1 MTEVLER
8 AQPSPAI
15 AGRREF
21 GSVRLR
27 GRIWWVRYRVN
38 GKCYEESSGSADRRK
53 AEKLL
58 ARREAEL
65 GLGQFQAP
73 DVKRTTIADLA
84 QMLRDDYR
92 VNGRRSLRRAENS
105 ISHLLDYFGQAR
117 AVTITSDRI
126 AAYIRERQEAEVA
139 PATIRNELAA
149 LKRMF
154 TLGVRAGKVT
164 QRPHIPAI
172 QVSNA
177 RTGFFEQAD
186 FAALIAELPDYL
198 RPVVEFAYYTGWRI
212 PSEVLRLTWAQVD
225 FHAGVVRLEPRSTKN
240 DEGRTFPFDA
250 LPELVALLQAQ
261 RETTTALER
270 VTGRIIPHVFH
281 HDGRPIHYFRRAW
294 RSACRRAAIERTGKL
309 ARVVR
314 PDLLERIPHDFRRT
328 AVRNLVRAGVPERV
342 AMQLTGHKTRSV
354 FDRYNIV
361 NERDLRDGVSRLATL
376 HEARTQTP
384 SAEGGQQGDNAAK
397 ERSLRVG

>member
-1 MTEVLER
+1 MAEGMTTE
-8 AQPSPAI
+8 
-15 AGRREF
+15 RREF
-21 GSVRLR
+21 GSLRLR
-27 GRIWWVRYRVN
+27 GRFWWLRYVVN
-38 GKCYEESSGSADRRK
+38 GKCHEESSYSASRRQ

-58 ARREAEL
+58 ARRQAEL
-65 GLGQFQAP
+65 AIGQFMAP
-73 DVKRTTIADLA
+73 DVRRTTVADLA

-92 VNGRRSLRRAENS
+92 VNGRRSLKRAENS
-105 ISHLLDYFGQAR
+105 LTHLLDHFGGAR
-117 AVTITSDRI
+117 AVTVTADRI
-126 AAYIRERQEAEVA
+126 AAYIRERQDAEAA

-177 RTGFFEQAD
+177 RTGFFERAD
-186 FAALIAELPDYL
+186 FAALVTELPGYL

-250 LPELVALLQAQ
+250 LPELAAVLRAQ
-261 RETTTALER
+261 RETTMAVER
-270 VTGRIIPHVFH
+270 ATGQIILHVFH
-281 HDGRPIHYFRRAW
+281 HDGRPIRYFRRAW
-294 RSACRRAAIERTGKL
+294 LSACQRAATVRVGKL
-309 ARVVR
+309 VRVVR
-314 PDLLERIPHDFRRT
+314 PDLLGRIPHDFRRT

-354 FDRYNIV
+354 FDRYNLV
-361 NERDLRDGVSRLATL
+361 NERDLRDGVSKLAAL
-376 HEARTQTP
+376 HSPHRGTI
-384 SAEGGQQGDNAAK
+384 EGQWGDSRNVA
-397 ERSLRVG
+397 GG

>member
-1 MTEVLER
+1 MTDGLTTTE
-8 AQPSPAI
+8 
-15 AGRREF
+15 RREF
-21 GSVRLR
+21 GSLRLR
-27 GRIWWVRYRVN
+27 GRIWWLRYRMN
-38 GKCYEESSGSADRRK
+38 GREHEESSNSTSRRQ

-58 ARREAEL
+58 ARRQAEL
-65 GLGQFQAP
+65 AIGQFMAP
-73 DVKRTTIADLA
+73 DVRRTTMANLA

-92 VNGRRSLRRAENS
+92 VNGRRSLKRAENS
-105 ISHLLDYFGQAR
+105 LTHLLNYFGEAR
-117 AVTITSDRI
+117 AITVTADRI
-126 AAYIRERQEAEVA
+126 AAYIRERQDSEAA

-149 LKRMF
+149 LKRIF
-154 TLGVRAGKVT
+154 TLGVRAGKVA

-177 RTGFFEQAD
+177 RTGFFEHAD
-186 FAALIAELPDYL
+186 FAALVAELPDYL

-250 LPELVALLQAQ
+250 LPELAAVLRAQ
-261 RETTTALER
+261 RETTTAVER
-270 VTGRIIPHVFH
+270 ATGQIILHVFH
-281 HDGRPIHYFRRAW
+281 HDGQPIRYFRRAW
-294 RSACRRAAIERTGKL
+294 LSACRRAATVRVGKL
-309 ARVVR
+309 VRVVR
-314 PDLLERIPHDFRRT
+314 PDLLRRIPHDFRRT

-361 NERDLRDGVSRLATL
+361 NERDLRDGVSRLAAL
-376 HEARTQTP
+376 HSPHRGTI
-384 SAEGGQQGDNAAK
+384 GGQWQERRNPAA
-397 ERSLRVG
+397 G